1 MSSSKEHK
9 DLEEK
14 ASIEQEVKLE
24 IIQLGLCVYILQVV
38 NITKRAES
46 RSVSEVHVIT
56 TETSQNESSW
66 RDTCD
71 SYGYACD

>member
-24 IIQLGLCVYILQVV
+24 NIQLGLCVYIVQVV
-38 NITKRAES
+38 NTTKRVES
-46 RSVSEVHVIT
+46 GSVSEVHVIT
-56 TETSQNESSW
+56 TERSQNESSW
-66 RDTCD
+66 KDTCD
-71 SYGYACD
+71 GYGYACD

>member
-1 MSSSKEHK
+1 MLSSKEHK

-38 NITKRAES
+38 NITKRAEP

-56 TETSQNESSW
+56 TGTSQDES
-66 RDTCD
+66 DQKE
-71 SYGYACD
+71 ACDD

>member
-24 IIQLGLCVYILQVV
+24 NIQLGLCVYIVQVV
-38 NITKRAES
+38 NTTKRVES
-46 RSVSEVHVIT
+46 GSVSEVHVIT
-56 TETSQNESSW
+56 TETSQSESDW
-66 RDTCD
+66 EETCD
-71 SYGYACD
+71 D